1 MTVKDLIDDLSRF
14 QDASQVVFTPRE
26 FCGSGYPEW
35 NGASACAAPAC
46 YRITPAGI
54 EAARQLRK
62 DGE

>member
-35 NGASACAAPAC
+35 NGASASEDV
-46 YRITPAGI
+46 
-54 EAARQLRK
+54 EALPP
-62 DGE
+62 DVVIVTLSGEFE